1 MIAVSGIGPKLARNI
16 LSGIPADDLVS
27 AVSSGDI
34 ARLKAIPGIGGKTAE
49 RLILE
54 LKDKMSAMVR
64 EYAAVAGRQEI
75 ADKGDGVARDVFSAL
90 VNLGY
95 KANLAEKAVE
105 RVKGV
110 NTGATFEALLKEAL
124 KILAKG

>member
-1 MIAVSGIGPKLARNI
+1 
-16 LSGIPADDLVS
+16 
-27 AVSSGDI
+27 
-34 ARLKAIPGIGGKTAE
+34 
-49 RLILE
+49 
-54 LKDKMSAMVR
+54 
-64 EYAAVAGRQEI
+64 VAGRQEI